1 MQAMENASNDVT
13 DRGRTMGPQGS
24 LNLCGRSGK
33 LAAGARGRCSPV
45 AIVAAL
51 LVIACAPNTYSQKPT
66 SADLRGTVLVGYQ
79 GWFRCPGDGSPGN
92 GWSHW
97 SKGAPTP
104 DTMSIDLY
112 PDTSELGSKSLCQL
126 PAAAINGKPAYVFS
140 SFPKETTE
148 KHFQWMQTYGID
160 GALVQ
165 RFINS
170 IPGSKKEGDVVLKNI
185 RAAAED
191 HHRVFAVE
199 YDLSGAHSD
208 TVFQQLQDDWKYMEK
223 LGIPSSRAYLQLNR
237 RPVVSVWGLGFDD
250 GRHLV
255 DPVLALQII
264 LWFKQQAHAAVI
276 GGVPSGWGSL
286 SGDSTADPRWAK
298 VYAAFDVVQPWTVGR
313 YGNPDAAD
321 RWKSSHLM
329 PDERLTEQNHQLYMP
344 VIFPGFSWHNL
355 NHESP
360 ENQIPRLRGEF
371 MWKQAYNARTA
382 GAPMLKIAMFDE
394 VNEGTAIFKAV
405 SQRDDA
411 PKPGYWLTLDA
422 DGRKLPDDWY
432 LRIAQEISRM
442 FHGEVTPTSKLPI
455 MSSEVSKIRP

>member
-1 MQAMENASNDVT
+1 MQILEKTINDVAGH
-13 DRGRTMGPQGS
+13 GRTMKPQAS
-24 LNLCGRSGK
+24 LNLYRKPGRPA
-33 LAAGARGRCSPV
+33 LGARGRCSTV
-45 AIVAAL
+45 AMFAAL
-51 LVIACAPNTYSQKPT
+51 LSIACAPHAYSQKT
-66 SADLRGTVLVGYQ
+66 ASADLRGTVLVGYQ

-97 SKGAPTP
+97 SKGTPTA

-112 PDTSELGSKSLCQL
+112 PDTAELDSKSRCQL
-126 PAAAINGKPAYVFS
+126 AAATIDGKPAYVFS

-170 IPGSKKEGDVVLKNI
+170 IPGSKKEGDAVLKNV

-191 HHRVFAVE
+191 HKRVFGVE
-199 YDLSGAHSD
+199 YDLSGAHAD

-223 LGIPSSRAYLQLNR
+223 LGILSSKAYLQLNG
-237 RPVVSVWGLGFDD
+237 RPVVSVWGLGFGD
-250 GRHLV
+250 GHHVV

-264 LWFKQQAHAAVI
+264 QWFKEEGHAAVI
-276 GGVPSGWGSL
+276 GGVPAGWGSL
-286 SGDSTADPRWAK
+286 SVDSTADPRWAK

-313 YGNPDAAD
+313 YGNLDGVD

-329 PDERLTEQNHQLYMP
+329 PDLELTEKNHQLYMP

-355 NHESP
+355 NHTSP
-360 ENQIPRLRGEF
+360 ENQIPRLGGEF
-371 MWKQAYNARTA
+371 LWKQAYNARTA

-405 SQRDDA
+405 SLSDEA

-422 DGRKLPDDWY
+422 DGRKLPNDWY
-432 LRIAQEISRM
+432 LRIAQEVARM
-442 FHGEVTPTSKLPI
+442 FHGEIKPTSTLPI
-455 MSSEVSKIRP
+455 KPSEVSK